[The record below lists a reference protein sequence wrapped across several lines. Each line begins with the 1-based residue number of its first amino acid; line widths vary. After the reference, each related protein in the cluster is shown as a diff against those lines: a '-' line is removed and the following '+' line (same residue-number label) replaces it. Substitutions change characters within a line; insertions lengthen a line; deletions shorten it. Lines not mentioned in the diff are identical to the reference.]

1 MLILEVIN
9 VKREETW
16 LDLFLNFPHQEKRTV
31 IYKNLILPNSL
42 WTSYRA
48 YLDRKLFNTGIE
60 HTKNSSLAITL

>member
-42 WTSYRA
+42 
-48 YLDRKLFNTGIE
+48 
-60 HTKNSSLAITL
+60 